1 MSLHD
6 VLGFMTFIV
15 ACAAAAA
22 PGMKFQPGEW
32 YAALRK
38 PAWTPPDWVFP
49 VVWTV
54 LYFMIAIA
62 GWLVWTGA
70 GSDGAALP
78 LAVFGLQLV
87 FNGFWSVLFFGLRLP
102 GYAFADLVLLWL
114 TILATVLLFLPLQP
128 VAAWLLVPYLLWV
141 GYAGALNF
149 TIWRLNMPERSAR

>member
-22 PGMKFQPGEW
+22 PGMKFRPGAW
-32 YAALRK
+32 YAVLRK

-70 GSDGAALP
+70 GSQDAVLP
-78 LAVFGLQLV
+78 LVVFGLQLV
-87 FNGFWSVLFFGLRLP
+87 FNALWSALFFGLRLP

-114 TILATVLLFLPLQP
+114 AILATILLFLPLHP
-128 VAAWLLVPYLLWV
+128 VAAWMLLPYLLWV
-141 GYAGALNF
+141 AFAGALNF
-149 TIWRLNMPERSAR
+149 AIWRLNSAGRVA

>member
-22 PGMKFQPGEW
+22 PGMKFRPGVW

-70 GSDGAALP
+70 GGQDAALP
-78 LAVFGLQLV
+78 LVVFGLQLV
-87 FNGFWSVLFFGLRLP
+87 FNALWSALFFGLRLP
-102 GYAFADLVLLWL
+102 GYAFADLLLLWL
-114 TILATVLLFLPLQP
+114 TILATILLFLPLHP
-128 VAAWLLVPYLLWV
+128 VAAWMLLPYLLWV
-141 GYAGALNF
+141 AFAGALNF
-149 TIWRLNMPERSAR
+149 AIWRLNRARGVA

>member
-22 PGMKFQPGEW
+22 AGMKFRPGEW
-32 YAALRK
+32 YAVLRK
-38 PAWTPPDWVFP
+38 PVWTPPDWVFP

-70 GSDGAALP
+70 GSEGAVLP

-87 FNGFWSVLFFGLRLP
+87 FNALWSFLFFGLRLP
-102 GYAFADLVLLWL
+102 GSAFADLVLLWL
-114 TILATVLLFLPLQP
+114 AILATILLFLPLQP

-149 TIWRLNMPERSAR
+149 TIWRLNIPAGSVR